1 MKISISKKI
10 FKISALLLAAAL
22 SLAACGKKE
31 DAVADCCEGEASNA
45 DHAMNASAPTGENVV
60 RVSYGTALCHAP
72 IHIAIEKGFFTE
84 EGLTVEAIP
93 MDTSQ
98 TVDGA
103 ASGHIDAG
111 YGLFGKFAA
120 PLENGL
126 PIQFTAGIHTGCIKL
141 VTTGDSPINSVAD
154 LRGKKIGVS
163 SLTDSPAIIA
173 KRALAAE
180 NIGVTADNMEAEFV
194 VFSNSDLPIALQNG
208 AIDAYASMD
217 PTVSIAVKENNL
229 KVLVDT
235 GASQPFADEYCC
247 AVFVTKDFA
256 KNKPELAAAYTRAVM
271 RASLWIEENPLE
283 TAKIQIEK
291 AYVSGDAEFNAELLS
306 GYVFTPSVE
315 RGDSSLDTTL
325 EELQNIGILQAS
337 TDIKKLSDDSFIVF
351 ENFNDPT
358 KE

>member
-1 MKISISKKI
+1 MKKFI
-10 FKISALLLAAAL
+10 KISALLLAAAL
-22 SLAACGKKE
+22 SLSACQKAE
-31 DAVADCCEGEASNA
+31 TAVSDCCEGEPGETH
-45 DHAMNASAPTGENVV
+45 HAAEATAPMGDNVV

-84 EGLTVEAIP
+84 EGITVEAIP

-103 ASGHIDAG
+103 ASGQIDAG

-141 VTTGDSPINSVAD
+141 VTKGDSPINSVSD

-180 NIGVTADNMEAEFV
+180 IIGVTADNLEAEFV
-194 VFSNSDLPIALQNG
+194 VFANSDLPIALENG
-208 AIDAYASMD
+208 AIDAYAAMD

-235 GASQPFADEYCC
+235 GSTAPFADEYCC
-247 AVFVTKDFA
+247 GIFVTKDFA
-256 KNKPELAAAYTRAVM
+256 KEKPDLALAYTRAVM
-271 RASLWIEENPLE
+271 RASLWIEKNQLE

-291 AYVSGDAEFNAELLS
+291 AYVSGDAVFNAELLS

-315 RGDSSLDTTL
+315 RGETSLDITL
-325 EELQNIGILQAS
+325 DELQKIGILQTG
-337 TDIKKLSDDSFIVF
+337 TDIQKLADESFVTF
-351 ENFNDPT
+351 ENFNDPV
-358 KE
+358 KEQANG